1 MMGLT
6 SKRPSQEK
14 PENQTKLSD
23 LQVEQ
28 APQARVNF
36 MLTEV
41 RYLKL
46 KLYAAHNRKSMT
58 EVISTLIDSLD
69 ER

>member
-1 MMGLT
+1 MMALT

-36 MLTEV
+36 MLTEE

-46 KLYAAHNRKSMT
+46 KLYATHNRKSMT

>member
-1 MMGLT
+1 MGLT
-6 SKRPSQEK
+6 NKRPTHTN
-14 PENQTKLSD
+14 PENQTKLEEVIGS
-23 LQVEQ
+23 QVAQ
-28 APQARVNF
+28 SRVNF
-36 MLTEV
+36 MLTEE
-41 RYLKL
+41 RYMKL